1 MLFPRV
7 KKRKPSSRFQKAV
20 KHGERGRGT
29 AVYHCTCLCC
39 GMIANIDCMAKDQTG
54 RPIYRTCRSCTGK
67 KGQRQLVAIKAVGRS
82 RHGPHESW
90 ASTHAHN
97 WMDFTFLSKKKNGF
111 HGDTVHQEEINARHA
126 YGATAASSALLLLL
140 LCKFHSI
147 SKKKAAWA
155 VSGGQVLH

>member
-39 GMIANIDCMAKDQTG
+39 GMIANIDCTAKDQTG

-67 KGQRQLVAIKAVGRS
+67 KKKGKGNWLPSRPRS
-82 RHGPHESW
+82 RHGPHKSW
-90 ASTHAHN
+90 ASTHARLRMN
-97 WMDFTFLSKKKNGF
+97 FM
-111 HGDTVHQEEINARHA
+111 DTVHQEGINAEHA
-126 YGATAASSALLLLL
+126 YVATAAGSALLLL

-147 SKKKAAWA
+147 SKRKTWA
-155 VSGGQVLH
+155 MSRGQMLH